1 MGFWVGSVTVLN
13 PLKKKREN
21 RNAWNGGFLFRKILL
36 DVSSH
41 SALTLLISSSTFYW
55 LHFPVNAI
63 KILFESFF
71 LKAL

>member
-21 RNAWNGGFLFRKILL
+21 RNAWNGGFLSRKILL

-41 SALTLLISSSTFYW
+41 SALTLLIFFFDFYW
-55 LHFPVNAI
+55 LYSPV
-63 KILFESFF
+63 
-71 LKAL
+71 